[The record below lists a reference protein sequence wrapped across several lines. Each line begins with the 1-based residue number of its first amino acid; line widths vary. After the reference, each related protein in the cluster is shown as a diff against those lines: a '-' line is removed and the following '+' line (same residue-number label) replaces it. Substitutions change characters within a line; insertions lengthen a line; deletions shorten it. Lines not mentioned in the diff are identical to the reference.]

1 MISLYSRKT
10 ETDLTIRKKESMD
23 KYVDLI
29 QWGRRNPTKFI
40 EEIFGI
46 QLIDFQKNLILG
58 TWTSNRAVWCA
69 ARNSGKSFLVAIYA
83 MLRALLLPNCTIY
96 IVSNSADQAQATF
109 NKICKL
115 CRGEEQSVQTD
126 PCMFY
131 NELVKSN
138 ANTDGFIKKQGNYSL
153 TLFNGSTI
161 QTLAANPDT
170 ARGRRANVVIFDE
183 AAYVSDVMYQACL
196 PFINQDPNFKTGKGF
211 NSKVHPKTFNN
222 QIIMCSSAGS
232 VNTECYRAYRQCIIN
247 SIIGYPGYYAA
258 DINCEMTLHPYI
270 NGKPVPA
277 IANKAEMEMIRDT
290 DIRKYNTE
298 FMNLWTDM
306 ESPDSLLQ
314 RSVIIRNEK
323 KYLPETASTDKTK
336 KYVICWDPAVQHDN
350 SIVLVGEIFRDEKV
364 GLKGR
369 LVNCFNLIEPAK
381 QNGGDRQPLR
391 MPDQITWVRKFL
403 RDYNNAENHEY
414 TNVTLRMDSGSGAG
428 GKSIPDY
435 LMASYTDE
443 NGVRHVGVYD
453 SKFNPDVDDVGT
465 SYQNMHR
472 DKFPEAVDCLQA
484 VDPRKYRTE
493 MFGALTSMITQDYI
507 EFPPSLPSRGEI
519 ENEDGSVY
527 KLSLEE
533 TRALLEFDLLKDEAV
548 RMQQTKL
555 TTGEVKY
562 AMPSGK
568 DHDDRVYC
576 LALFAS
582 YLANMRQ
589 AENRASENNNT
600 SEFADY
606 IMSRIREGDGKKT
619 QNPFAGK
626 SNPFAGKK
634 W

>member
-29 QWGRRNPTKFI
+29 QWGRKNPTKFI

-270 NGKPVPA
+270 NGKAVPA
-277 IANKAEMEMIRDT
+277 IANKAEMEMIKDT

-323 KYLPETASTDKTK
+323 KYLPETASVDKSR

-350 SIVLVGEIFRDEKV
+350 SFVLIGEEYEDEK
-364 GLKGR
+364 GNLRGR
-369 LVNCFNLIEPAK
+369 LVNCYNLIEPAK
-381 QNGGDRQPLR
+381 AGGGDRQPLR
-391 MPDQITWVRKFL
+391 MPDQITWIRKFL
-403 RDYNNAENHEY
+403 LDYNNSNNHEY

-443 NGVRHVGVYD
+443 DGKKHVGVYD
-453 SKFNPDVDDVGT
+453 SKFNPDVDGFGT
-465 SYQNMHR
+465 SYQDMHR

-484 VDPRKYRTE
+484 VDPKKHRTE
-493 MFGALTSMITQDYI
+493 MFSDLVAAVNGDYI
-507 EFPPSLPSRGEI
+507 DFPPSLPSRGEI
-519 ENEDGSVY
+519 ENEDGPA
-527 KLSLEE
+527 
-533 TRALLEFDLLKDEAV
+533 RA
-548 RMQQTKL
+548 RT
-555 TTGEVKY
+555 
-562 AMPSGK
+562 
-568 DHDDRVYC
+568 
-576 LALFAS
+576 
-582 YLANMRQ
+582 
-589 AENRASENNNT
+589 
-600 SEFADY
+600 
-606 IMSRIREGDGKKT
+606 
-619 QNPFAGK
+619 
-626 SNPFAGKK
+626 
-634 W
+634 

>member
-1 MISLYSRKT
+1 MISLYDRKT
-10 ETDLTIRKKESMD
+10 ETDLSIRKKESMD

-29 QWGRRNPTKFI
+29 RWGRENPTKFI
-40 EEIFGI
+40 EEVFGI

-58 TWTSNRAVWCA
+58 TWTANRAVWCA

-115 CRGEEQSVQTD
+115 CRGEEQSVQTE

-183 AAYVSDVMYQACL
+183 AAYVSDIMYQACL

-211 NSKVHPKTFNN
+211 NSKVYPKTLNN

-232 VNTECYRAYRQCIIN
+232 VNTECYRAYKQCVIN
-247 SIIGYPGYYAA
+247 TIVGIPGYYAA
-258 DINCEMTLHPYI
+258 DINCEMTLEPYI
-270 NGKPVPA
+270 NGKRVPA

-306 ESPDSLLQ
+306 ESPDSLVQ

-323 KYLPETASTDKTK
+323 KYFPETASTDKSK
-336 KYVICWDPAVQHDN
+336 KYVLCWDPAVQHDN
-350 SIVLVGEIFRDEKV
+350 SIVLVGEIYRDEKV

-369 LVNCFNLIEPAK
+369 LVNCYNLIEPAK
-381 QNGGDRQPLR
+381 QNGGERQPLR
-391 MPDQITWVRKFL
+391 MPDQINWVRKFL
-403 RDYNNAENHEY
+403 RDYNHVDNHEY
-414 TNVTLRMDSGSGAG
+414 TNVVLRMDSGAGAG

-435 LMASYTDE
+435 LMASYTDD
-443 NGVRHVGVYD
+443 NGQKHFGVYD
-453 SKFNPDVDDVGT
+453 SKFNPDTDGTGT
-465 SYQNMHR
+465 SYQDMHR

-484 VDPRKYRTE
+484 IDPRKYRNE
-493 MFGALTSMITQDYI
+493 MFGALVSVLGQDLI
-507 EFPPSLPSRGEI
+507 DFPLSLPSRGEI
-519 ENEDGSVY
+519 ENEDGTVY

-533 TRALLEFDLLKDEAV
+533 TRGLLEFDLLKDEAV
-548 RMQQTKL
+548 RMQQTRQ
-555 TTGEVKY
+555 TTGETKY
-562 AMPSGK
+562 AMPSNK
-568 DHDDRVYC
+568 DHDDRIYA

-582 YLANMRQ
+582 YLANLRQ
-589 AENRASENNNT
+589 AENRASET
-600 SEFADY
+600 SGSTAFADY
-606 IMSRIREGDGKKT
+606 LASRLTGEQT
-619 QNPFAGK
+619 QRAVNPFAGK
-626 SNPFAGKK
+626 SNPFKNKK

>member
-1 MISLYSRKT
+1 MISVYHKNT
-10 ETDLTIRKKESMD
+10 EIPLSIRKKESIERYM
-23 KYVDLI
+23 KLI
-29 QWGRRNPTKFI
+29 QWGRANPAKFI
-40 EEIFGI
+40 EKVFGI
-46 QLIDFQKNLILG
+46 ELLDFQKNLILG
-58 TWTSNRAVWCA
+58 TWTASRAAWCA
-69 ARNSGKSFLVAIYA
+69 SRNSGKSIMVAIYA
-83 MLRALLLPNCTIY
+83 MARALLLPTCDVY
-96 IVSNSADQAQATF
+96 IVSNSADQAQQTF
-109 NKICKL
+109 GKIIRL
-115 CRGEEQSVQTD
+115 CSGLEKSMLDHE
-126 PCMFY
+126 CMFN
-131 NELVKSN
+131 NEIVKNN
-138 ANTDGFIKKQGNYSL
+138 ANTDGFIRKQGNYSL
-153 TLFNGSTI
+153 ELFNGNKI

-170 ARGRRANVVIFDE
+170 ARGRRCQLLILDE
-183 AAYVSDVMYQACL
+183 CCFMTEEMIQAVT
-196 PFINQDPNFKTGKGF
+196 PFTNQDIDFHTGAWF
-211 NSKVHPKTFNN
+211 DSAVYPKALKN
-222 QIIMCSSAGS
+222 QVVMCSSAGS
-232 VNTECYRAYRQCIIN
+232 INTSFYKTYRQCMIN
-247 SIIGYPGYYAA
+247 SITGIPGYYVASI
-258 DINCEMTLHPYI
+258 DCEMTLHPMKD
-270 NGKPVPA
+270 GKEIGP
-277 IANKAEMEMIRDT
+277 IANAEEMQLIKDT
-290 DIRKYNTE
+290 DYRKYSME
-298 FMNLWTDM
+298 YLNLFCDM

-323 KYLPETASTDKTK
+323 KYLPETASTDKAK

-350 SIVLVGEIFRDEKV
+350 SIVLVGEIYRDEKV

-381 QNGGDRQPLR
+381 PGGGERQPLR

-443 NGVRHVGVYD
+443 NGVKHVGVYD